1 MSRSAAGMDQL
12 LISSHVLKQCGY
24 SLAHSKVGQGTQV
37 IRKRPDQ
44 ELVAEESIQAVRVGM
59 PFRLRAPQGL
69 RQEELVLIRQICVD
83 TPL

>member
-1 MSRSAAGMDQL
+1 VSRSAAGMDQL

-44 ELVAEESIQAVRVGM
+44 ELVLKKAFKLFEW
-59 PFRLRAPQGL
+59 
-69 RQEELVLIRQICVD
+69 
-83 TPL
+83 

>member
-1 MSRSAAGMDQL
+1 MDQL

-44 ELVAEESIQAVRVGM
+44 ELVAEESTQAVRVVS
-59 PFRLRAPQGL
+59 PLDCAPQGL